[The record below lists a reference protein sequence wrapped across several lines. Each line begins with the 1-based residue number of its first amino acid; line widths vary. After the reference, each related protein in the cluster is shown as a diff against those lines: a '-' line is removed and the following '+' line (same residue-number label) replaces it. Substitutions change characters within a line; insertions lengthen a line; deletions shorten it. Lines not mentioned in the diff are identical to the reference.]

1 MQIIL
6 TDAQLQSEFS
16 RCEFCEEKPCKEA
29 CPVDCSP
36 ADFIMAAKRGLPQDF
51 QRSAAIIMGSNPL
64 GGVCGYVC
72 PDFHCMKACVHKTF
86 DNAVSIPPVQATII
100 KRAKEMG
107 VMPGFD
113 NAVPNGKRIAVVGAG
128 PAGLGAAA
136 VLSQKGYSVDVFE
149 KGNKPGGMCNLIPD
163 LRLDK
168 KVLYSDV
175 DFLKELGDINFIY
188 KANVVKPKELL
199 IEYNAV
205 IVSSGLDVEHK
216 LNIKGEDFAYHWI
229 EYLEQQKAINVK
241 GLNVAVVGGGAIAVD
256 VAVTAKS
263 KGASNVE
270 MICLEKFD
278 EMPLTKHER
287 ELILQY
293 GVEITGRTKV
303 DVINGLSIGRGKVI
317 TRKIKS
323 IKTSKVVLPK
333 GGKFHP
339 SKMKTDKNSNP
350 QSRKF
355 DVIIISIGSKSTLK
369 TEKIKGVFY
378 AGDIVNGPTTVV
390 ESVAAGKNAAVQV
403 DAYIF
408 NTAKPSIKK
417 NVKSR
422 VELDGKNLMPVS
434 LKSDFFGREIISPF
448 LLSAAPPSDGY
459 EQMKKAYEAGWAGGV
474 MKTAFDNVDIH
485 IPAAYMFAVTKSTYG
500 NCDNVSGHPL
510 ERVCSEIKKL
520 VAEYPDRLTLA
531 STGGPVTGNDEE
543 DMKVWQ
549 SNTKKLESAGVMGI
563 EFSLSCPQGGDGTK
577 GDIVSQD
584 AELTAKIIDWVMQ
597 ISDASIPK
605 LFKLTAAVTSIYPIM
620 SAIKEVFEKYP
631 YKKAGVTLANT
642 FPALSFRK
650 GNKENWEEGVV
661 VGLSGEGVIPISNLT
676 LANVARHGITV
687 SGNGGPMDYKAA
699 ADFLALGAKTVQ
711 FCTIV
716 MKYGY
721 GIIDDLNSG
730 LSYLLKQRGL
740 NSVDELIGYAFPNPV
755 TGFMELTAVKKI
767 SAVNKDLC
775 EHCGNCERCPYLAIE
790 LNGKKIPVTDASKC
804 IGCTICVQKCFA
816 GALYMR
822 ERTKEEMSVLNEA

>member
-1 MQIIL
+1 MQNYL
-6 TDAQLQSEFS
+6 TDAQLQSELN

-36 ADFIMAAKRGLPQDF
+36 ADFIMAAKRGLPQDIS
-51 QRSAAIIMGSNPL
+51 RSAAIIMGSNPL
-64 GGVCGYVC
+64 GGICGYVC

-86 DNAVSIPPVQATII
+86 DNAVNIPPVQATII
-100 KRAKEMG
+100 KKAKELV
-107 VMPGFD
+107 VMPVFD
-113 NAVPNGKRIAVVGAG
+113 SAVSNSKKIAVIGAG
-128 PAGLGAAA
+128 PAGLGATA

-149 KGNKPGGMCNLIPD
+149 KSNKPGGMCNLIPD

-188 KANVVKPKELL
+188 NANVVEPKALL
-199 IEYNAV
+199 AEYDAV

-216 LNIKGEDFAYHWI
+216 LNIKGEDFAFHWI
-229 EYLEQQKAINVK
+229 EYLEKHKSVNVK

-287 ELILQY
+287 DLILQY
-293 GVEITGRTKV
+293 GIEITGRTKV
-303 DVINGLSIGRGKVI
+303 DSINGLSKGK
-317 TRKIKS
+317 TLKIKG

-333 GGKFHP
+333 GEKFHP
-339 SKMKTDKNSNP
+339 AKMKADKNSNP

-355 DVIIISIGSKSTLK
+355 DVIIISVGSKSTIK
-369 TEKIKGVFY
+369 TDKIKGVFY

-390 ESVAAGKNAAVQV
+390 ESVAAGKNTAVQV

-408 NTAKPSIKK
+408 NTAKPSFKK

-422 VELDGKNLMPVS
+422 VGLDGRNLIPVS
-434 LKSDFFGREIISPF
+434 LKTDFFGREIISPF

-510 ERVCSEIKKL
+510 DRVCSEIKKL
-520 VAEYPDRLTLA
+520 VTEYPDRLTLA
-531 STGGPVTGNDEE
+531 STGGPVSGNDEE

-549 SNTKKLESAGVMGI
+549 SNTKKLESAGVMGV
-563 EFSLSCPQGGDGTK
+563 EYSLSCPQGGDGTK

-597 ISDASIPK
+597 VSDANVPK

-620 SAIKEVFEKYP
+620 TAIKEVFDKYP
-631 YKKAGVTLANT
+631 GKKAGVTLANT

-661 VGLSGEGVIPISNLT
+661 IGLSGEGVIPISNLT
-676 LANVARHGITV
+676 LANVARHGISV

-721 GIIDDLNSG
+721 GIIDELNSG
-730 LSYLLKQRGL
+730 LSYLLKERGL
-740 NSVDELIGYAFPNPV
+740 NSVDELIGYAFPHPI
-755 TGFMELTAVKKI
+755 TGFMELTPVKKI

-790 LNGKKIPVTDASKC
+790 LDGKKVPVTDASRC

-822 ERTKEEMSVLNEA
+822 ERTEVEMSVLNEA